1 MKKVSTTRME
11 LLARKAQIALAAQ
24 ARDLLE
30 KKRTALM
37 RELLQEADIALE
49 RSDVLQQAAADAHR
63 ALARANATAGPEA
76 VRSAALASRARLSLQ
91 VDTANV
97 MGVRVPRIEQKSVA
111 RSVLG
116 RGYSLAGTSITIDE
130 AASAFEV
137 KVDAIIRLAE
147 SELRLTRLAAEIQ
160 QTSRRLNALDYMLI
174 PNLKGECDYIKVA
187 LDERERSERFRLK
200 LAKRLL
206 ERRRSL
212 QHRARP
218 RQRAARVAGRK
229 PPGCHRSDRHSPLH
243 HRWASNRGCTG
254 EHPPSRPGR
263 ADLSQVCHSF
273 TALSQRL

>member
-137 KVDAIIRLAE
+137 KVDAIIQLAE
-147 SELRLTRLAAEIQ
+147 SELRLTRLAAEVQ

-174 PNLKGECDYIKVA
+174 PSLEGECDYIKVA

-200 LAKRLL
+200 LVKRLL
-206 ERRRSL
+206 ERRRNS
-212 QHRARP
+212 
-218 RQRAARVAGRK
+218 
-229 PPGCHRSDRHSPLH
+229 
-243 HRWASNRGCTG
+243 
-254 EHPPSRPGR
+254 
-263 ADLSQVCHSF
+263 
-273 TALSQRL
+273 